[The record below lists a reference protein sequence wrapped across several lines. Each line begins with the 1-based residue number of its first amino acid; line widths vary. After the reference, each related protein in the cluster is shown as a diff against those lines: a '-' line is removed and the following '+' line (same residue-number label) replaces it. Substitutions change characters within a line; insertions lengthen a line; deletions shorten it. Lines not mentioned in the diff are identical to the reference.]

1 VLGIVVLGVIGAV
14 AAGVYVYVSGGSG
27 TPSQLID
34 APTLAASDPTDTT
47 EPEATQPADGATQSA
62 SGNTVLFNIVPEES
76 AVRFEIDE
84 DLRGQ
89 RNTVIGRTNQVAGQ
103 IEVDFDNPAASRVG
117 TIRINVRT
125 LLTDDE
131 FRNRAIRGQILL
143 SARDEYEF
151 GEFVPTSITGLP
163 DEVTIGEPISFQVMG
178 DLTLRGSTNPVTF
191 DVTVTPVS
199 ETQLEGT
206 ASTVVDRT
214 LYGMEIPS
222 VPGVANVE
230 EEVELY
236 IDFVATAA

>member
-1 VLGIVVLGVIGAV
+1 MSRTRRIVLGVVVLGVVGAV
-14 AAGVYVYVSGGSG
+14 AVAVYVYASGGSG
-27 TPSQLID
+27 
-34 APTLAASDPTDTT
+34 AAS
-47 EPEATQPADGATQSA
+47 EAISAPEVTAESEGVT
-62 SGNTVLFNIVPEES
+62 FNIAPDES
-76 AVRFEIDE
+76 EVRFEIDE

-89 RNTVIGRTNQVAGQ
+89 RNTVIGRTNEVAGQ
-103 IEVDFDNPAASRVG
+103 LVVNFDNPAETQVG

-163 DEVTIGEPISFQVMG
+163 DEVTIGEPISFQITG

-206 ASTVVDRT
+206 ASAVVDRT

>member
-1 VLGIVVLGVIGAV
+1 MEERMSRTRRIVLGIVVLGVIGAAAV
-14 AAGVYVYVSGGSG
+14 ALYVYASGGSG
-27 TPSQLID
+27 VASEVIS
-34 APTLAASDPTDTT
+34 APEVTAESEGVA
-47 EPEATQPADGATQSA
+47 
-62 SGNTVLFNIVPEES
+62 FNIVPDES
-76 AVRFEIDE
+76 EVRFEIDE

-103 IEVDFDNPAASRVG
+103 LVVNFDNPAETQVG

-125 LLTDDE
+125 LVTNDE

-143 SARDEYEF
+143 SARDEFEF
-151 GEFVPTSITGLP
+151 GEFVPTSVTGMP
-163 DEVTIGEPISFQVMG
+163 DQVTIGEPISFQIAG
-178 DLTLRGSTNPVTF
+178 DLTLRGITNPVTF

-206 ASTVVDRT
+206 ASAVTDRT